1 MNSFNIFDNWNR
13 FYLSLD
19 EFGLYLFENK
29 FLSTPFHI
37 IPVSEFRSLR
47 IEIGFPIRESIW
59 DIQSGIDIIT
69 RTFAGQTNSKE
80 SNQPNKSRQMNYRPG
95 FAPQPVNGNNNHPN
109 TAPGNNDKS
118 VLEDI
123 HNVILTTITGDEVY
137 MRYVSYPLFRSCFV
151 CF

>member
-29 FLSTPFHI
+29 FLSTPFYV
-37 IPVSEFRSLR
+37 IPVAEFRSLR

-69 RTFAGQTNSKE
+69 RTFSGQANGKD
-80 SNQPNKSRQMNYRPG
+80 SNQQNKSRQQNYHSRPG
-95 FAPQPVNGNNNHPN
+95 FGGPQQSNGNNNSHPN
-109 TAPGNNDKS
+109 AAPGNNDKS

-123 HNVILTTITGDEVY
+123 HNVILTTVTGDEVY
-137 MRYVSYPLFRSCFV
+137 MR
-151 CF
+151 